1 MTRRLLVFCAA
12 FTLVTACKKD
22 DATQP
27 PDEGATAAGE
37 TGDSAGE
44 GGEKAEPADPGVPQ
58 EPDPP
63 EIAEAR
69 TKVIAAEFE
78 PAATTLEPMWKDLRD
93 REQYRASGLAAAW
106 YSLAVVNDI
115 AENAH
120 ESAEYAVTMA
130 EKTGDPEVVAAA
142 NIAIGSYNLGIER
155 YDEAI
160 AALEKAFEA
169 DRKGK
174 DAALAMIVY
183 SEVRISNAF
192 GGTDQ
197 ITKPEELDAA
207 ATALEK
213 AQKIA
218 DEQGQDV
225 LLGRALVNRAAV
237 ARYKGD
243 DKRACALVMQGMEK
257 YESGGA
263 GEWLTSGGQALKDA
277 AMCK

>member
-1 MTRRLLVFCAA
+1 
-12 FTLVTACKKD
+12 
-22 DATQP
+22 
-27 PDEGATAAGE
+27 
-37 TGDSAGE
+37 
-44 GGEKAEPADPGVPQ
+44 
-58 EPDPP
+58 
-63 EIAEAR
+63 
-69 TKVIAAEFE
+69 
-78 PAATTLEPMWKDLRD
+78 MWKDLRD

-257 YESGGA
+257 YGSGGA